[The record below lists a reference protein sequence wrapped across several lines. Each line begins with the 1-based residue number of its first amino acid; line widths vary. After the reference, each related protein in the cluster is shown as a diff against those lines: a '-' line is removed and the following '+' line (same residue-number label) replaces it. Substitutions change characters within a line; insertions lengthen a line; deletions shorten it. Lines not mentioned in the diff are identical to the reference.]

1 MKRVNSAIQSG
12 GKGRTLTEIIDG
24 FRQNNDVR
32 DDLSQFDLL
41 IDLITNYTDQDGNPV
56 HIQSYF

>member
-32 DDLSQFDLL
+32 DDLCQFDLL
-41 IDLITNYTDQDGNPV
+41 IGIISNYIDQNGNPI